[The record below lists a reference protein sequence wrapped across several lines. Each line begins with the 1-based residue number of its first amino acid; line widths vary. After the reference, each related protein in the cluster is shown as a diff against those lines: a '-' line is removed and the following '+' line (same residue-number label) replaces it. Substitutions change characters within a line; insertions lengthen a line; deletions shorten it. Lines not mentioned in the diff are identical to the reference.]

1 MPRFL
6 LLVLA
11 LARTAWQRHVQ
22 ALFTMGRR
30 TTLLVCTVLFVA
42 IGIID
47 YVTPPQLN
55 LTFAYVLVI
64 LLATWNLGAWAGA
77 AYSLLASVMQ
87 FAMLM
92 QLRAEAVPLFSV
104 YWNAILINRVFTFF
118 VVVGLTAPLRRL
130 YDREH
135 RQARVDALT
144 GAVNRQHFLELL
156 TLEVARSRRSGE
168 LFSVAYLDC
177 DGLKAINDR
186 LGHHE
191 GDALL
196 KSLVDGVRHALRV
209 TDVVARLGGDE
220 FAILFPQT
228 EGSRAIQALERI
240 RADVRRRFESHGW
253 RSSLSVGAATFRK
266 PAQGSEQIVAACDA
280 LMYRAKADGKDRIVY
295 EPVA

>member
-1 MPRFL
+1 MPRFSRA
-6 LLVLA
+6 VLA
-11 LARTAWQRHVQ
+11 LARTAWQRFVQ
-22 ALFTMGRR
+22 ALFTMDRR
-30 TTLLVCTVLFVA
+30 TTLLVCSLLFVA
-42 IGIID
+42 IAIVD

-55 LTFAYVLVI
+55 LTFAYVLGI
-64 LLATWNLGAWAGA
+64 LLATWNLGARAGA
-77 AYSLLASVMQ
+77 AYALLASAVQ

-92 QLRAEAVPLFSV
+92 QLQAEALPHFSV
-104 YWNAILINRVFTFF
+104 YWNVILINRLFTFF
-118 VVVGLTAPLRRL
+118 VVVGLTAPLRKL
-130 YDREH
+130 YDHEH

-144 GAVNRQHFLELL
+144 GAVNRQHFLDLL
-156 TLEVARSRRSGE
+156 TLEIARSRRSGE
-168 LFSVAYLDC
+168 PFSVAYLDC
-177 DGLKAINDR
+177 DGLKAVNDR

-196 KSLVDGVRHALRV
+196 KSLVACVRHALRI

-240 RADVRRRFESHGW
+240 RADLRRTFEAHGW

-280 LMYRAKADGKDRIVY
+280 LMYRAKADGKDRVVY
-295 EPVA
+295 ELVA